1 MFRYIE
7 KILPDTQ
14 RMKNKAHLLFE
25 DYLYS
30 DKDHNG
36 LFDKSKND
44 IINLFRDYSDR
55 KKEAADKIAQF
66 ARNINLIKRQKEK
79 MMAVLKLNNILN
91 NKEKALNEL
100 KRIQFI
106 RYYRQTEKVKN
117 NENARIIQR
126 FIKEK
131 LRKYFDKRDLI
142 KKGVDA
148 FNLYLKRQVLNSLK
162 DKAKDNFTKL
172 ILEIGVK
179 RQEIADK
186 ESLRNAFNKWRNLM
200 PVIRK
205 NEAANRIIS
214 LFRTNRSKN
223 ILNNYRMRLVKLI
236 KIYENYENKNQKILY
251 THFHDWLRRAL
262 MIKNNENAR
271 IIQRFCRMKM
281 DEHNEKVAKEKL
293 RDRDR
298 KSVV

>member
-1 MFRYIE
+1 
-7 KILPDTQ
+7 
-14 RMKNKAHLLFE
+14 MKNKIHLLFE
-25 DYLYS
+25 DYVYS
-30 DKDHNG
+30 DRVHDG
-36 LFDKSKND
+36 LFQKPKED
-44 IINLFRDYSDR
+44 IVNLFRDYSDR

-66 ARNINLIKRQKEK
+66 ARSINLIKRQKEK

-106 RYYRQTEKVKN
+106 RYYRQTQKVKN

-131 LRKYFDKRDLI
+131 LRRYFDKRDLI
-142 KKGVDA
+142 KKGVDT
-148 FNLYLKRQVLNSLK
+148 FNLFIKRQVLNNLK

-172 ILEIGVK
+172 VLEIGIK

-223 ILNNYRMRLVKLI
+223 ILNNYRMRIVKLI
-236 KIYENYENKNQKILY
+236 KI
-251 THFHDWLRRAL
+251 
-262 MIKNNENAR
+262 
-271 IIQRFCRMKM
+271 
-281 DEHNEKVAKEKL
+281 
-293 RDRDR
+293 
-298 KSVV
+298 